1 MAAIE
6 LTDENFQPAATG
18 NDIVIVDSW
27 APRCGF
33 CCGFAPVFE
42 AASGR
47 YPDVVF
53 ARLDRQAAPELAQE
67 FAIRAIPTST
77 MFRENVA
84 RVSQAGALQGAN
96 RAQLADE
103 TRKVDVA
110 QVQEDIAARE
120 AEATAPAAG

>member
-1 MAAIE
+1 V
-6 LTDENFQPAATG
+6 
-18 NDIVIVDSW
+18 IVIVDFR
-27 APRCGF
+27 APRRGF

-53 ARLDRQAAPELAQE
+53 ARLDSEAVPELAQE
-67 FAIRAIPTST
+67 FAIRAIPTPT
-77 MFRENVA
+77 MFRENVF
-84 RVSQAGALQGAN
+84 RFSQAGVLQGAH

-103 TRKVDVA
+103 ARKVDVA
-110 QVQEDIAARE
+110 QVQGDIAARE